1 VELTH
6 EFTIARPVD
15 DVWALLTDLRNVAAA
30 VPGAAV
36 ADAESD
42 GTHHGTLRMKLGAF
56 TASFRGTAKY
66 TEVDAAARRVV
77 LVGGGTSAQGNASL
91 RMVGTARPSDDGAA
105 TLVSLTSSVELT
117 GRMAQFGTSMA
128 TDVAEQVL
136 DQFVANLTR
145 AFAGDGGEPSAASD
159 TGATGRGGTTGAGQQ
174 AWSAPNADVLDLG
187 TALLPGWANRVPQPA
202 LGLLLLLI
210 GVVAGRASARGR
222 RGWLVLVEPA
232 QVQTLQAAAAPRH
245 R

>member
-36 ADAESD
+36 DDAESD

-56 TASFRGTAKY
+56 TATFRGTARY
-66 TEVDAAARRVV
+66 TDVDPATRRVV
-77 LVGGGTSAQGNASL
+77 LVGGGTSAQGSANL
-91 RMVGTARPSDDGAA
+91 RMVGTAKPSDDGAA
-105 TLVSLTSSVELT
+105 THVSLTSSVELT

-128 TDVAEQVL
+128 ADVAKQVL

-145 AFAGDGGEPSAASD
+145 AFATEAGASSAAPDAGGEGG
-159 TGATGRGGTTGAGQQ
+159 GATTGSGQQ
-174 AWSAPNADVLDLG
+174 ARRAPDADVLDLG
-187 TALLPGWANRVPQPA
+187 SVLLPSWATRLPQPA

-210 GVVAGRASARGR
+210 GVLVGRATARGNR
-222 RGWLVLVEPA
+222 AWLVLVEPA
-232 QVQTLQAAAAPRH
+232 QVRALQAATPPRQP
-245 R
+245 

>member
-15 DVWALLTDLRNVAAA
+15 EVWALLTDLRNVAAA

-36 ADAESD
+36 DDAESD

-56 TASFRGTAKY
+56 TASFRGTARY

-105 TLVSLTSSVELT
+105 TRVSLTSSVELT

-128 TDVAEQVL
+128 ADVAEQVL

-145 AFAGDGGEPSAASD
+145 AFAADGGEPSAASD
-159 TGATGRGGTTGAGQQ
+159 TKAKGLDGTTGAGQQ
-174 AWSAPNADVLDLG
+174 AKPGDADVLDLG
-187 TALLPGWANRVPQPA
+187 SALLPGWATRVPQPA
-202 LGLLLLLI
+202 LGLVLLLI
-210 GVVAGRASARGR
+210 GIVVGRATARGR

-232 QVQTLQAAAAPRH
+232 QVRAIQAAAAPSH